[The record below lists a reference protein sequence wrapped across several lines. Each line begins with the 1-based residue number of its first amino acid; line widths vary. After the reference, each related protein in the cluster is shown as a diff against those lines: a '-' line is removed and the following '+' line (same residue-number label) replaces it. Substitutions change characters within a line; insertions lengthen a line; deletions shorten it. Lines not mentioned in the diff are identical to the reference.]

1 MSSSPLVTQDPTPT
15 QSPGPTAAP
24 FTTIP
29 TSSPRGATQPPYSTD
44 PTRVPVALDDE
55 EGLSALATSKD
66 LVALQTQTDMLQK
79 KRDELR
85 ASAENVFAGVV
96 DDVQDSLKGVVSDLL
111 GKDGRKS
118 FREIL
123 QDKRRRRGIGYLL
136 IAGATVG
143 LLVEGLAKQT

>member
-1 MSSSPLVTQDPTPT
+1 MFTTTPEPTE
-15 QSPGPTAAP
+15 SPGPSAAP

-29 TSSPRGATQPPYSTD
+29 EKTKKKKKTQPPYTSLPS
-44 PTRVPVALDDE
+44 PTPAAGSDLT
-55 EGLSALATSKD
+55 ALATSKD
-66 LVALQTQTDMLQK
+66 LLALQAQTDALEK

-96 DDVQDSLKGVVSDLL
+96 DDVQDSLKGVVADLI

-118 FREIL
+118 FREVL
-123 QDKRRRRGIGYLL
+123 QDKKRRRGIGYLL